1 MKRRFHSGTDQF
13 IFSIILQYVYIESG
27 GTFQYV
33 CTSIVGKELKQ
44 KVNAVKTS
52 ENLSSSFRFLLM
64 DLKGL
69 LYLIVKIRGRIDMTI
84 TWSVKT
90 PLDGKKVV
98 ARSWLLVPAFI
109 YYILPVRCR

>member
-1 MKRRFHSGTDQF
+1 MHIHSRKIIKR
-13 IFSIILQYVYIESG
+13 
-27 GTFQYV
+27 
-33 CTSIVGKELKQ
+33 
-44 KVNAVKTS
+44 KVNAVEAS
-52 ENLSSSFRFLLM
+52 ENLSSSLRFLLM

-98 ARSWLLVPAFI
+98 ARSGLLVPAFI
-109 YYILPVRCR
+109 YYILPVRYR

>member
-1 MKRRFHSGTDQF
+1 MF
-13 IFSIILQYVYIESG
+13 
-27 GTFQYV
+27 
-33 CTSIVGKELKQ
+33 TSIGGKRLKQ

-64 DLKGL
+64 DLKRL
-69 LYLIVKIRGRIDMTI
+69 SYLIVKIRGRIDMTV

-98 ARSWLLVPAFI
+98 ARSGLLVPDFV

>member
-1 MKRRFHSGTDQF
+1 MLSKH
-13 IFSIILQYVYIESG
+13 
-27 GTFQYV
+27 
-33 CTSIVGKELKQ
+33 Q
-44 KVNAVKTS
+44 K
-52 ENLSSSFRFLLM
+52 NLSSRFRFLLM

-90 PLDGKKVV
+90 PLNGKKIV